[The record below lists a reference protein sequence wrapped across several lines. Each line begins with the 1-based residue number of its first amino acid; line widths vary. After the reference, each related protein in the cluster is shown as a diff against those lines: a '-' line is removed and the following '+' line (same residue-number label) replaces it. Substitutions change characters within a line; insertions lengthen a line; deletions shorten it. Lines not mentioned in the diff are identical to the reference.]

1 MRKVYCDYCGRET
14 EYVDSKVIYGKSYGK
29 IYLCRNCMAYVGVH
43 KGTDKPLGRL
53 ANAELRN
60 WKKAAHA
67 VFDPLWKYGRFR
79 GHRNAAYAWLAQ
91 KMGLPVERPTSECL
105 MSASAA
111 RPSKSLRK
119 KRKETVMEDTK
130 KTPAEL
136 VADLML
142 DPGFVLV
149 PQDRYEEL
157 IRAETER
164 DVLEATIKGEN
175 SYNVER
181 VLDAIQQA
189 RSALYRMK
197 MLVLRNADEPEDTAD
212 AE

>member
-1 MRKVYCDYCGRET
+1 
-14 EYVDSKVIYGKSYGK
+14 
-29 IYLCRNCMAYVGVH
+29 
-43 KGTDKPLGRL
+43 
-53 ANAELRN
+53 
-60 WKKAAHA
+60 
-67 VFDPLWKYGRFR
+67 
-79 GHRNAAYAWLAQ
+79 
-91 KMGLPVERPTSECL
+91 
-105 MSASAA
+105 
-111 RPSKSLRK
+111 
-119 KRKETVMEDTK
+119 MEDTK
-130 KTPAEL
+130 KTTAEL

>member
-60 WKKAAHA
+60 WKRLHTPYLTLCGSMAAFA
-67 VFDPLWKYGRFR
+67 AIATRPMR
-79 GHRNAAYAWLAQ
+79 GLHRRWACPWR
-91 KMGLPVERPTSECL
+91 RPTSECL

-119 KRKETVMEDTK
+119 KRNETVMEDTK

-175 SYNVER
+175 SYNVDR
-181 VLDAIQQA
+181 VLAAIQKA

-197 MLVLRNADEPEDTAD
+197 MLVLRNADEPEATAD

>member
-1 MRKVYCDYCGRET
+1 MASVRKVYCDYCGRET

-91 KMGLPVERPTSECL
+91 KMGLPVEKTHIGMFDVGQC
-105 MSASAA
+105 
-111 RPSKSLRK
+111 RK
-119 KRKETVMEDTK
+119 AIEIIEKETK
-130 KTPAEL
+130 
-136 VADLML
+136 
-142 DPGFVLV
+142 G
-149 PQDRYEEL
+149 DRYGRYQKDPL
-157 IRAETER
+157 
-164 DVLEATIKGEN
+164 
-175 SYNVER
+175 
-181 VLDAIQQA
+181 
-189 RSALYRMK
+189 
-197 MLVLRNADEPEDTAD
+197 
-212 AE
+212 

>member
-91 KMGLPVERPTSECL
+91 KMGLPVEKTHIG
-105 MSASAA
+105 MFDVGSAA

-197 MLVLRNADEPEDTAD
+197 MLVLRNADEPEATAD

>member
-1 MRKVYCDYCGRET
+1 
-14 EYVDSKVIYGKSYGK
+14 
-29 IYLCRNCMAYVGVH
+29 
-43 KGTDKPLGRL
+43 
-53 ANAELRN
+53 
-60 WKKAAHA
+60 
-67 VFDPLWKYGRFR
+67 
-79 GHRNAAYAWLAQ
+79 
-91 KMGLPVERPTSECL
+91 
-105 MSASAA
+105 
-111 RPSKSLRK
+111 
-119 KRKETVMEDTK
+119 MEDTK
-130 KTPAEL
+130 KTTAEL

-142 DPGFVLV
+142 DPGVLV

-197 MLVLRNADEPEDTAD
+197 MLVLRNADEPEATAD

>member
-1 MRKVYCDYCGRET
+1 
-14 EYVDSKVIYGKSYGK
+14 
-29 IYLCRNCMAYVGVH
+29 
-43 KGTDKPLGRL
+43 
-53 ANAELRN
+53 
-60 WKKAAHA
+60 
-67 VFDPLWKYGRFR
+67 
-79 GHRNAAYAWLAQ
+79 
-91 KMGLPVERPTSECL
+91 
-105 MSASAA
+105 
-111 RPSKSLRK
+111 
-119 KRKETVMEDTK
+119 MEDTK

-175 SYNVER
+175 SYNVDR
-181 VLDAIQQA
+181 VLAAIQKARKAAWLKVSAAALNAIQQA

-197 MLVLRNADEPEDTAD
+197 MLVLRNADEPEATAD